1 MTPSETVLLTRYV
14 KACCPQQQIDDY
26 TPDAWH
32 DLLGD
37 LPAAD
42 CREAVIAVAKRQPFV
57 SPAEIRA
64 EIKRIRRDRLDRE
77 IMPAPSSELTED
89 PGRYKAAL
97 QAGIRR
103 TADGLSMPYLVLA
116 PVREDA
122 PPEAFAEARAKL
134 GPTLPRSKRELARRQ
149 AEQSRAERAAREVP
163 GAPAESTE
171 ESA

>member
-1 MTPSETVLLTRYV
+1 MTPHETLLLARYV
-14 KACCPQQQIDDY
+14 KACCPQQAIDEY

-37 LPAAD
+37 LPATD

-77 IMPAPSSELTED
+77 VMPALD
-89 PGRYKAAL
+89 AGLADQPGRYQAELHAAV
-97 QAGIRR
+97 RR
-103 TADGLSMPYLVLA
+103 IADGRHIRLA
-116 PVREDA
+116 LPPVREDA
-122 PPEAFAEARAKL
+122 PPQEVAEVRAAL
-134 GPTLPRSKRELARRQ
+134 GPALPRNKQELARRQ
-149 AEQSRAERAAREVP
+149 AAESRAERAAREVP
-163 GAPAESTE
+163 GTSVESTG